1 MPDELL
7 DVVDEADRV
16 TGQAPRSTVHELGL
30 LHRGVHVLLLSPNG
44 DLLVQ
49 KRSAQRRQYASLLD
63 CSTSEHVKAGESYEQ
78 AAGRGLLEELHLQV
92 PELKPLVKFKLN
104 YGLNDNE
111 ISVVFEGRTGST
123 GIEYDPVEIES
134 IQWMGEDDLKDRMEK
149 DPGAYCGWFREIMN
163 RQWGKP
169 SALHILEQW

>member
-16 TGQAPRSTVHELGL
+16 TRQEPRSVVHELGL
-30 LHRGVHVLLLSPNG
+30 LHRGVHVLLVAPNG
-44 DLLVQ
+44 ELLVQ
-49 KRSAQRRQYASLLD
+49 KRSAQRKQYASLLD

-78 AAGRGLLEELHLQV
+78 AAARGLLEELQLQV
-92 PELKPLVKFKLN
+92 PRLRPLIKFKLN

-111 ISVVFEGRTGST
+111 ISVVFEGST
-123 GIEYDPVEIES
+123 GRTSIEHDPGEIES
-134 IQWMGEDDLKDRMEK
+134 IQWIREDELMRRMEAE
-149 DPGAYCGWFREIMN
+149 PEAYCGWFREIMN

-169 SALHILEQW
+169 SALNILEQW

>member
-78 AAGRGLLEELHLQV
+78 AAGRGLLEELHSRGSVRNLRDRRHDFY
-92 PELKPLVKFKLN
+92 ELKLRN
-104 YGLNDNE
+104 
-111 ISVVFEGRTGST
+111 
-123 GIEYDPVEIES
+123 PV
-134 IQWMGEDDLKDRMEK
+134 
-149 DPGAYCGWFREIMN
+149 
-163 RQWGKP
+163 
-169 SALHILEQW
+169 